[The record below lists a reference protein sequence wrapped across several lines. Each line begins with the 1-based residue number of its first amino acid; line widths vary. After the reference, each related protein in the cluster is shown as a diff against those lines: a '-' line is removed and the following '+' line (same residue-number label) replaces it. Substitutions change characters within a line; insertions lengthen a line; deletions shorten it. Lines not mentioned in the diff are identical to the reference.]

1 MVELGTNAFMK
12 CNSMTPTTDPFRRVA
27 IIPARGGSKRIPRK
41 NIRPFGGKPIIA
53 WSIEAALASGLF
65 WKVLV
70 STDDEEI
77 AEVAAAHGAEVP
89 ALRPRGLADD
99 HTGLRRVMSHC
110 VQQLAEG
117 GEEMPTQVCFLL
129 ATAPFVEVDDL
140 RRGLNLLEQHE
151 ASFAYSVAKYPYP
164 IQRAIRIREDG
175 RVEMLQPEYRLTRSQ
190 DMEERYHDAG
200 QFYWG
205 KAASFL
211 NGEELIA
218 SPVSVPVILPYR
230 RVVDIDTEEDW
241 VRAELLFRMTREGE
255 VETGESFGGPLMERV
270 TP

>member
-1 MVELGTNAFMK
+1 
-12 CNSMTPTTDPFRRVA
+12 MTSTTDSFHRVA

-41 NIRPFGGKPIIA
+41 NIRVFGGKPMIA
-53 WSIEAALASGLF
+53 WVIEVALVSGLF
-65 WKVLV
+65 GRVLV

-77 AEVAAAHGAEVP
+77 AAVACAFGAEVP
-89 ALRPRGLADD
+89 ALRPPGLADD
-99 HTGLRRVMSHC
+99 HTGLRKVMRHC
-110 VQQLAEG
+110 VEELAG
-117 GEEMPTQVCFLL
+117 DGDGLPTQVCFML

-140 RRGLNLLEQHE
+140 RRGLSLLEQHG

-205 KAASFL
+205 RADAFL
-211 NGEELIA
+211 NEEELMA
-218 SPVSVPVILPYR
+218 SPVSVPVILPYG

-241 VRAELLFRMTREGE
+241 GRAELLFRMMREGE
-255 VETGESFGGPLMERV
+255 GGAEGSIGGTVMGSV
-270 TP
+270 TR